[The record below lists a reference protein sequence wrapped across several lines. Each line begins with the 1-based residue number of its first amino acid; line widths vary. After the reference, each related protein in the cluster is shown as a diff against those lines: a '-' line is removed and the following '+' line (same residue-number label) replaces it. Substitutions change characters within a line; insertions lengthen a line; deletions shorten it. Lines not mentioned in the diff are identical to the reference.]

1 MRRIQEFFTI
11 EETYPFRACG
21 ASTKSVFN
29 VRAAKAIRGDDRY
42 TLSAVR
48 SKNYDGSFTVDKYE
62 NIKDKLK
69 LMNKKMRE
77 LGYAQP
83 IKELRFKVWAEK
95 ESQII
100 SDGEHY
106 NKKLFKKP
114 ISMMVDGKT
123 SNLKEAIDKGEV
135 SRNLFVFLSRANWG
149 RWQRKSTKRT
159 EAWPHG
165 DSIVCTLWTKCATLH
180 YKKTNS
186 NDNVKTYDI
195 KKGDITIAEHEEMW
209 IGDIV
214 GSFAEAFHIIYKDA
228 VLTPLDKGSYKNP
241 IMTTAA
247 EAEAR
252 WNRMDGTEWV
262 QENTL
267 NTDLEG

>member
-29 VRAAKAIRGDDRY
+29 VRAAKAMRGADRY

-106 NKKLFKKP
+106 NKKLFK
-114 ISMMVDGKT
+114 
-123 SNLKEAIDKGEV
+123 
-135 SRNLFVFLSRANWG
+135 F
-149 RWQRKSTKRT
+149 
-159 EAWPHG
+159 
-165 DSIVCTLWTKCATLH
+165 
-180 YKKTNS
+180 
-186 NDNVKTYDI
+186 
-195 KKGDITIAEHEEMW
+195 
-209 IGDIV
+209 
-214 GSFAEAFHIIYKDA
+214 
-228 VLTPLDKGSYKNP
+228 
-241 IMTTAA
+241 
-247 EAEAR
+247 
-252 WNRMDGTEWV
+252 
-262 QENTL
+262 
-267 NTDLEG
+267 

>member
-29 VRAAKAIRGDDRY
+29 VRAAKAMRGADRY

-62 NIKDKLK
+62 NIK
-69 LMNKKMRE
+69 E
-77 LGYAQP
+77 
-83 IKELRFKVWAEK
+83 
-95 ESQII
+95 
-100 SDGEHY
+100 
-106 NKKLFKKP
+106 
-114 ISMMVDGKT
+114 T

-165 DSIVCTLWTKCATLH
+165 NAIVCTLWTKCATLH

-186 NDNVKTYDI
+186 NDDVKTFDI

-214 GSFAEAFHIIYKDA
+214 GSFAEAFHIIYKDS

-252 WNRMDGTEWV
+252 WKVLQDG
-262 QENTL
+262 
-267 NTDLEG
+267 